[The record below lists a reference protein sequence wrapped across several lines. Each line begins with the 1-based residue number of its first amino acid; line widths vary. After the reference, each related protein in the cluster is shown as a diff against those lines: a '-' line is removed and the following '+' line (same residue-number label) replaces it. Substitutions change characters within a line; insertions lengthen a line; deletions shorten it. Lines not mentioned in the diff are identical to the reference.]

1 VTEPAV
7 VPPRLE
13 RVYRV
18 RFDEA
23 GPDGNLRS
31 SGFLRFAQDLAWIHS
46 ESAGFGRDWY
56 GGRGLT
62 WLVHAIEL
70 DILADVPYG
79 SEIVVSTEVT
89 GFRRFWARRR
99 SEFRAPAEER
109 LTAVAVTDWVLLN
122 ARGFPTRVPAE
133 IVEAFT
139 APPGNFAPLR
149 VDLPAAPPTA
159 SARDFLVRRSELDP
173 MAHVNNAA
181 YLDYLDE
188 QFLGDD
194 RTRHGPPLP
203 RRYAAEFLASAEPQR
218 NLTGQGW
225 REDRSWSYR
234 LTDDGGRELFRAR
247 LEADPASWVG
257 G

>member
-1 VTEPAV
+1 VTAPAA

-23 GPDGNLRS
+23 GPDGHLRS

-46 ESAGFGRDWY
+46 EVAGFGRDWY
-56 GGRGLT
+56 NGRQLT

-70 DILADVPYG
+70 DVLADVPYG
-79 SEIVVSTEVT
+79 CEIVVSTEVI
-89 GFRRFWARRR
+89 GLRRVWVRRR
-99 SEFRAPAEER
+99 SEFRALDEER
-109 LTAVAVTDWVLLN
+109 LNAVAVTDWVLLN
-122 ARGFPTRVPAE
+122 ARGFPTRVPTE
-133 IVEAFT
+133 IVEVLKS
-139 APPGNFAPLR
+139 PPGNFAPLR
-149 VDLPAAPPTA
+149 VGPATPPPTA
-159 SARDFLVRRSELDP
+159 SARAFHVRRSELDP

-194 RTRHGPPLP
+194 RARHRLPIP
-203 RRYAAEFLASAEPQR
+203 RRYRAEFLASAEPQR

-225 REDRSWSYR
+225 REDHSWSYR